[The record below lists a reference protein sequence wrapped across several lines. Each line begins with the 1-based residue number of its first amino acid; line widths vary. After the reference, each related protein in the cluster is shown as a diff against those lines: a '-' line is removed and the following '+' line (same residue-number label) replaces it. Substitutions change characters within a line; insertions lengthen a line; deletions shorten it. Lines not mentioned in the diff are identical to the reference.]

1 MKHLILTAALTV
13 GYLLAYSQVVTE
25 AAIDKINEKSI
36 IGSYSLNDSISGI
49 SVTFE
54 IKKNHEFKSIKQ
66 KGKTVTTGT
75 GSWKVDQDT
84 LVLEDITTIQEPMP
98 EGDVFSENEIKMVFR
113 DRDLYAVLSDGRP
126 AGNIRLK
133 RKLGK

>member
-13 GYLLAYSQVVTE
+13 GYFLAYSQAVTE

-54 IKKNHEFKSIKQ
+54 IKKNHKFKSIKL

-75 GSWKVDQDT
+75 GGWKIDQDT
-84 LVLEDITTIQEPMP
+84 LVLEDITTIQKPMP

-133 RKLGK
+133 RK